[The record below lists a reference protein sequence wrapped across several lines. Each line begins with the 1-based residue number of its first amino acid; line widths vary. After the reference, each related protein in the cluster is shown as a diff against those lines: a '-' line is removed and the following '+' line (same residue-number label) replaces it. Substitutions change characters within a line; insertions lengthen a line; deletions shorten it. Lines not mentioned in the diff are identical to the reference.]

1 MSKVKAQGVASY
13 ARVDVRL
20 GRHPF
25 ENVEFPLVGQN
36 LLSKRHDESGMGN
49 NVFASE
55 VPRSFYGKVAVRW
68 P

>member
-1 MSKVKAQGVASY
+1 
-13 ARVDVRL
+13 
-20 GRHPF
+20 
-25 ENVEFPLVGQN
+25 VEFPLVGQN